1 MKRTA
6 LIALMMFA
14 AAPVFAKDLC
24 AVQLQKLDD
33 ASKMKTNM
41 IGPGS
46 SQAKQIANFRKT
58 AMEAQKA
65 GDEKKCIAQA
75 NQALT
80 MLRQPGGEGN

>member
-46 SQAKQIANFRKT
+46 SQAQQIAGFRKS

-65 GDEKKCIAQA
+65 ATRRS
-75 NQALT
+75 ALPRPT
-80 MLRQPGGEGN
+80 RP

>member
-24 AVQLQKLDD
+24 SIQLQKLDV
-33 ASKMKTNM
+33 ASQMKPNM

-46 SQAKQIANFRKT
+46 SQAQQIANFRKN
-58 AMEAQKA
+58 AMEAHKA
-65 GDEKKCIAQA
+65 GDEKTCIAQA

-80 MLRQPGGEGN
+80 MLRQPGEGN

>member
-41 IGPGS
+41 IGRAVPRPSRSPNSARERHGLP
-46 SQAKQIANFRKT
+46 RK
-58 AMEAQKA
+58 
-65 GDEKKCIAQA
+65 
-75 NQALT
+75 
-80 MLRQPGGEGN
+80 R